1 MRAKVIL
8 CAVVVLTA
16 LLAVTAAGAAT
27 PAAYRGQVNAICRG
41 YSPAL
46 KQLEAQYTAAEK
58 KKDTAA
64 QGLALG
70 RMFGTILVENGRIE
84 KIAVPAE
91 LTGTM
96 TPILKLLRTMDGHI
110 RAAQTRGPSELVAAA
125 NLGPSLEKLYDGA
138 GLRDCGSNQ
147 G

>member
-1 MRAKVIL
+1 MRAKVLL
-8 CAVVVLTA
+8 CAVVVLAA
-16 LLAVTAAGAAT
+16 LLAVAAAGAAT
-27 PAAYRGQVNAICRG
+27 PATYRGQGNAICRG

-46 KQLEAQYTAAEK
+46 KQLEAQYSAAEK
-58 KKDTAA
+58 KKDQAG

-70 RMFGTILVENGRIE
+70 RMFGTILLENGRIE
-84 KIAVPAE
+84 KLAVPAS

-96 TPILKLLRTMDGHI
+96 APILKVLKTMDEHI
-110 RAAQTRGPSELVAAA
+110 RAAQTRGSSELVAAA
-125 NLGPSLEKLYDGA
+125 QLGPVLQKLYDGA